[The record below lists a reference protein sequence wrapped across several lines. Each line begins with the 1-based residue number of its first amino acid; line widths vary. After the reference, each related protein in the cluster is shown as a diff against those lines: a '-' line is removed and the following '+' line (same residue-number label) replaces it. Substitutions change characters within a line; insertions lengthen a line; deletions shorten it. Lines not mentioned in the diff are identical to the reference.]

1 MEEKFCAKIKKESKS
16 EERKLCVNNG
26 TRFLSLFF
34 FFFFVCVCV
43 WEREREK
50 LSWGNKNAQ
59 WKSLSSEEDNFETK
73 RLKRE
78 FSIHCVN

>member
-1 MEEKFCAKIKKESKS
+1 MVQDF
-16 EERKLCVNNG
+16 
-26 TRFLSLFF
+26 SLYF

>member
-34 FFFFVCVCV
+34 FFFVCVCV
-43 WEREREK
+43 CVFGRERERNRV
-50 LSWGNKNAQ
+50 GV
-59 WKSLSSEEDNFETK
+59 TK
-73 RLKRE
+73 MHSGKVYLLRKITLKQRD
-78 FSIHCVN
+78 